1 MHFPL
6 LEVCARLGMA
16 VVAGGLLG
24 INRQLRQKPIG
35 LRTLSL
41 VALGACMLTLA
52 TEEYAIERGANS
64 ADAASR
70 VAQGIVS
77 GIGFLGAGV
86 ILRGNDKTHVHNMTT
101 AATIW
106 ISSTLGVACALARWP
121 VVLISTGLTFL
132 LLVAG
137 ESVERFITRGQ
148 KTIDEDD
155 SPDPSG

>member
-1 MHFPL
+1 MHSPL
-6 LEVCARLGMA
+6 LDLCARLGMA
-16 VVAGGLLG
+16 VVVGALLG

-41 VALGACMLTLA
+41 VSLGACMLTLA
-52 TEEYAIERGANS
+52 MERYAIEHGSSS

-86 ILRGNDKTHVHNMTT
+86 ILRGTDKTHVHNMTT

-106 ISSTLGVACALARWP
+106 IASTLGVACALAGWP
-121 VVLISTGLTFL
+121 VVLIGSGLAFL

-137 ESVERFITRGQ
+137 EPIERVIARGQ
-148 KTIDEDD
+148 QTLDDDD
-155 SPDPSG
+155 SPNRSE